1 MLSAVSGTLT
11 AACLDEAALFALA
24 HGRLAAAER
33 ERAQRHLADCQRCA
47 TAVAD
52 VLRERAPEPAAIGP
66 GTLIDRFIM
75 LQRVG
80 AGAMGQV
87 FVAHDPK
94 LDRKVALKLL
104 SSEAAAGGDVAM
116 RTARLWREAQALARL
131 THKNLVGVFD
141 VLSHGEQLVIAMEYV
156 PGHNLH
162 QWLSEQQ
169 RPWRDVLRVFVD
181 AGRGLAAAHDAGLVH
196 RDFKPENVLLSPT
209 GEAKVT
215 DFGLARLVSDAEDEG
230 PALAEELASPMSA
243 DLTRTGAMLGT
254 PAYMAPELFTS
265 ARPASEASTLASAV
279 TTGEGLGS
287 PGTAKSDQFSFC
299 VSLYEGLYGQRPFG
313 RTPLRALL
321 KGAPRP
327 LLPPPPG
334 RSIPSWLRRVVLR
347 GLSADPAARYP
358 SMHELL
364 VELGRDPGRT
374 RVRVAAGAFGVAL
387 LGLGVVLARPPMPC
401 RDPSLRIEWNDAKRE
416 AMRAAFMR
424 SGAPDAASAAARVD
438 AQLTTWTH
446 GWAENLDKVCADLS
460 PRGPP
465 PPSLFLTMACLL
477 GLAVDFR
484 AEVDAL
490 SSADPAVVALADHA
504 AAALAPMSRCQSMRE
519 VRPVD
524 SEKPALTKRAT
535 PLLRLRI
542 AQLAALGDEGRVDEA
557 LALASGVLG
566 DARAEGVPEAE
577 SDTLG
582 LMERWARARG
592 DFEGAERAARTA
604 VRSSVLIRGGGAFAH
619 GWSRLA
625 VALTLRA
632 EREPN
637 AALLVEQ
644 ADDAAQLALA
654 SSRSPVTSPA
664 LEVDVAS
671 ALAAV
676 ALAKGNTDDA
686 LSLAASVATR
696 TRALWPAGS
705 PEVEEAV
712 DRLAS
717 VYRRRGDAANARP
730 LLQELA
736 GARHLRTPFEAGR
749 LAEGLAWAAW
759 RLGDL
764 ATARERSAAAQ
775 TLLMQAGAPGV
786 FELDRLRA
794 WRATLEP

>member
-1 MLSAVSGTLT
+1 MIV
-11 AACLDEAALFALA
+11 
-24 HGRLAAAER
+24 
-33 ERAQRHLADCQRCA
+33 
-47 TAVAD
+47 
-52 VLRERAPEPAAIGP
+52 
-66 GTLIDRFIM
+66 
-75 LQRVG
+75 
-80 AGAMGQV
+80 
-87 FVAHDPK
+87 
-94 LDRKVALKLL
+94 
-104 SSEAAAGGDVAM
+104 
-116 RTARLWREAQALARL
+116 
-131 THKNLVGVFD
+131 
-141 VLSHGEQLVIAMEYV
+141 
-156 PGHNLH
+156 
-162 QWLSEQQ
+162 
-169 RPWRDVLRVFVD
+169 
-181 AGRGLAAAHDAGLVH
+181 
-196 RDFKPENVLLSPT
+196 
-209 GEAKVT
+209 KVT
-215 DFGLARLVSDAEDEG
+215 
-230 PALAEELASPMSA
+230 
-243 DLTRTGAMLGT
+243 
-254 PAYMAPELFTS
+254 
-265 ARPASEASTLASAV
+265 
-279 TTGEGLGS
+279 
-287 PGTAKSDQFSFC
+287 
-299 VSLYEGLYGQRPFG
+299 
-313 RTPLRALL
+313 
-321 KGAPRP
+321 
-327 LLPPPPG
+327 
-334 RSIPSWLRRVVLR
+334 
-347 GLSADPAARYP
+347 
-358 SMHELL
+358 H
-364 VELGRDPGRT
+364 
-374 RVRVAAGAFGVAL
+374 
-387 LGLGVVLARPPMPC
+387 
-401 RDPSLRIEWNDAKRE
+401 
-416 AMRAAFMR
+416 
-424 SGAPDAASAAARVD
+424 
-438 AQLTTWTH
+438 
-446 GWAENLDKVCADLS
+446 
-460 PRGPP
+460 
-465 PPSLFLTMACLL
+465 
-477 GLAVDFR
+477 
-484 AEVDAL
+484 
-490 SSADPAVVALADHA
+490 
-504 AAALAPMSRCQSMRE
+504 
-519 VRPVD
+519 PV
-524 SEKPALTKRAT
+524 
-535 PLLRLRI
+535 
-542 AQLAALGDEGRVDEA
+542 
-557 LALASGVLG
+557 VLG

-577 SDTLG
+577 SDTLW